1 MVRGS
6 YIEPLVPSTS
16 MQYMRATLALPHME
30 PFTMPYYHFGLCL
43 FLALL
48 YHAVLRA
55 LSAAAKQPRP
65 RLPPGPWQLPII
77 GSLHHLL
84 RGLPHRTMRDL
95 SLRHGPLML
104 LRLCERVAI
113 VVSSAEAAR
122 EIYKGNEAAFS
133 ERLSSPGIDEF
144 SRHGQGIVFAPYSDH
159 WRLLRRILMTEL
171 LSARRVEAFRQIREE
186 EAGRLVSTIQAT
198 SDGRLVNVDERLD
211 EFMTDSAVRAI
222 FGDRLPD
229 RAAFLK
235 IVKQGVGLSSLFDL
249 RDLFPSSRLIRLLP
263 RSGKAERH
271 RQEMFKIM
279 DNILRSHEERRAAR
293 DGDDEQDMVDV
304 LLRIQK
310 EGNMRVSLTDGVIR
324 ALLIDVFGAA
334 LDTTTTILQWAM
346 AELMTNPRV
355 MQRVQSEADYV
366 LAGHATVQEASLKSM
381 QYLQVVIKETLRLHP
396 PASLFPRVCVQDSKI
411 QGYDVPRGA
420 TTLTNTWAISRDPKY
435 WNEPE
440 KFMPERFE
448 CDGVADFRGLDF
460 EFTPFGVG
468 RRICPGIDF
477 AYANIE
483 IALASLIYHFNWEL
497 PPRVD
502 PKEIDMTE
510 MFGATV
516 RRKAELF
523 LRPIPRVPL

>member
-1 MVRGS
+1 MVRGP
-6 YIEPLVPSTS
+6 YIEPLFDLLQVCAV
-16 MQYMRATLALPHME
+16 RARLSLTFALPHME
-30 PFTMPYYHFGLCL
+30 YFTLPYYYHFGLCL
-43 FLALL
+43 FLSILF
-48 YHAVLRA
+48 HGVLRA
-55 LSAAAKQPRP
+55 TAKQPRL

-95 SLRHGPLML
+95 SLRHGPLMM
-104 LRLCERVAI
+104 LRVCERVAI

-122 EIYKGNEAAFS
+122 EIYRGNEAAFS
-133 ERLSSPGIDEF
+133 ERLTSPGIDELY
-144 SRHGQGIVFAPYSDH
+144 RHGQGIVFAPYGDH
-159 WRLLRRILMTEL
+159 WRLLRRILMMEL
-171 LSARRVEAFRQIREE
+171 LSARRVEAFRRIREE
-186 EAGRLVSTIQAT
+186 EAARLVSTIQAT
-198 SDGRLVNVDERLD
+198 SSPSDGRLVNIDERLD

-229 RAAFLK
+229 RGAFLK

-249 RDLFPSSRLIRLLP
+249 RDLFPSSRLARLLP
-263 RSGKAERH
+263 RSGKAERQ
-271 RQEMFKIM
+271 RQETFRLM
-279 DNILRSHEERRAAR
+279 DNILKTREERRMGR
-293 DGDDEQDMVDV
+293 EGDDEQDMVDV

-310 EGNMRVSLTDGVIR
+310 QGNTRVSLSDGVIR
-324 ALLIDVFGAA
+324 ALLTDVFAAA

-346 AELMTNPRV
+346 AELMINPRV
-355 MQRVQSEADYV
+355 MRRVQSEADYV
-366 LAGHATVQEASLKSM
+366 LAGHATRPCDYTLLPRSSL
-381 QYLQVVIKETLRLHP
+381 E
-396 PASLFPRVCVQDSKI
+396 CVQDCKI

-420 TTLTNTWAISRDPKY
+420 TMLTNTWAISRDPKY

-483 IALASLIYHFNWEL
+483 IALASLIYHFDWEL

-510 MFGATV
+510 VFGATV